1 MGQEVKEVDRD
12 LSVVCPGRQLNLWG
26 ARHKN
31 IICVE
36 SFPRAAFCEWGF
48 PGRLVRGDL
57 VSPASDSVRY
67 LYPGEDFGVSLSS
80 QRGGSMMRNNDDAV
94 SPVIGTF
101 TDGNDQILADRTF

>member
-1 MGQEVKEVDRD
+1 MD
-12 LSVVCPGRQLNLWG
+12 
-26 ARHKN
+26 
-31 IICVE
+31 

-48 PGRLVRGDL
+48 PGGLVRGDL
-57 VSPASDSVRY
+57 ISPTSDSVRY
-67 LYPGEDFGVSLSS
+67 LYLGGDLGVSLSS